1 MSHVRQACAQVFKP
15 AFMGRVNLQVYQPLC
30 LEQLMAIARLKLDK
44 IVDRVGEASR
54 GYMQLVVK
62 PAIVKAIATACRVS
76 ESGAREIDELIDEH
90 VLPEVARVVATEQG
104 KTGVLTLSFSKNRYQ
119 CQWKN
124 LSAVEA

>member
-1 MSHVRQACAQVFKP
+1 
-15 AFMGRVNLQVYQPLC
+15 
-30 LEQLMAIARLKLDK
+30 MAIARLKLDK

-54 GYMQLVVK
+54 GHMQLVVK

-76 ESGAREIDELIDEH
+76 QSGAREIDELIDEH
-90 VLPEVARVVATEQG
+90 VLPELARVVAAEQG